1 MERGRAV
8 SVIYRPACTA
18 PPIFE
23 THDEGQRQCMG
34 LEYRQRKQGKDW
46 RSANS
51 DAETREREKCA
62 K

>member
-1 MERGRAV
+1 MSVYARVLFVCV
-8 SVIYRPACTA
+8 SAIYRPACTA

-46 RSANS
+46 RQC
-51 DAETREREKCA
+51 ELRRLRR
-62 K
+62 

>member
-46 RSANS
+46 RQC
-51 DAETREREKCA
+51 EFRC
-62 K
+62 

>member
-8 SVIYRPACTA
+8 SAIYRPACTA

-46 RSANS
+46 RQC
-51 DAETREREKCA
+51 ELRRLRR
-62 K
+62 